1 MTVPVINA
9 VINFSTGPS
18 FAQAFIIGEGILG
31 TNVLA
36 DSAAV
41 IVDVSDVV
49 DSVSI
54 KRGRNAQ
61 ADEFQTGTMTLR
73 IVDQNGDF
81 NPQNPNSPYYTLL
94 DPMRKVSISATSAGV
109 TYPMFAGFITS
120 FTTTTPKNANDVVY
134 TTIQAVDALRL
145 AQNAQIAT
153 VTGATAGDLSGTRI
167 DQILDQIAWPES
179 MRDVDL
185 GLTQMQN
192 DPGTARTSLAALQ
205 TVTNSEYGA
214 FYVDASGSFVFQDRS
229 VTTAS
234 IGGTP
239 TVFNDNGTE
248 IGYANAVWR
257 LDDTLVLNQANVTRT
272 GGTVQN
278 STNAASVEKYFAHT
292 YNIQNLLMQTDAV
305 ALDYARAYVASRAET
320 SVRCDAIELD
330 LYTDNYANGIL
341 AALDLDFFDPVTIT
355 TNQPGASTLTKTLQV
370 FGVAHNVTPN
380 KWRTTFTTLEPVID
394 GFILNSTLYGVLDT
408 SVLSYQEVRKWQL
421 DQA

>member
-1 MTVPVINA
+1 
-9 VINFSTGPS
+9 
-18 FAQAFIIGEGILG
+18 
-31 TNVLA
+31 
-36 DSAAV
+36 
-41 IVDVSDVV
+41 
-49 DSVSI
+49 
-54 KRGRNAQ
+54 
-61 ADEFQTGTMTLR
+61 
-73 IVDQNGDF
+73 
-81 NPQNPNSPYYTLL
+81 
-94 DPMRKVSISATSAGV
+94 
-109 TYPMFAGFITS
+109 MFAGFITS
-120 FTTTTPKNANDVVY
+120 YTTTTPKNATDVVY

-153 VTGATAGDLSGTRI
+153 VTGATAGDLSGTRVT
-167 DQILDQIAWPES
+167 QILNTISWPAS
-179 MRDVDL
+179 MRDVDA
-185 GLTQMQN
+185 GLTTMQA

-214 FYVDASGSFVFQDRS
+214 FYVNASGSFVFQDRS

-239 TVFNDNGTE
+239 TVFNDNGTD
-248 IGYANAVWR
+248 IGYFNATWR
-257 LDDTLVLNQANVTRT
+257 LDDTLIFNEANVTRT
-272 GGTVQN
+272 GGTVQ
-278 STNAASVEKYFAHT
+278 SATNAASVAKYFAHT

-330 LYTDNYANGIL
+330 LYTDNYNTGII

-370 FGVAHNVTPN
+370 FGVAHSVTPN

-408 SVLSYQEVRKWQL
+408 SVLSY
-421 DQA
+421 